1 LVEVAALPVVLD
13 APPVCEPE
21 LAAPVWEAEAEAEA
35 DAEPDDF
42 ALVMAAVDRVELDLA
57 LTDRELAEAEEAD
70 ADAVEEAAADAEEG
84 LPPLKAIGPP

>member
-21 LAAPVWEAEAEAEA
+21 LAAPVWEAEAEA

-70 ADAVEEAAADAEEG
+70 ADAVEAADAEEG